1 MTFFLGG
8 SIFFLGLYTF
18 FSGNIFLKISISLK
32 ISLDSP
38 SIYCIA
44 LGLTALVYIID
55 AAPRPRLRVPLQEFF
70 FSTWTLSQKSSG
82 NIALQPINRKLM
94 KSSFFRVLSRFSSSI
109 RLQITSF

>member
-70 FSTWTLSQKSSG
+70 FFNMDFKPEIFWEYCVAAYQSKAYEILF
-82 NIALQPINRKLM
+82 L
-94 KSSFFRVLSRFSSSI
+94 
-109 RLQITSF
+109 